1 MPTGAG
7 QFERSLTLRHVFALS
22 AGAMFS
28 SGLFLLP
35 GLAAAKGGPAA
46 ILAYFLAGVLAIP
59 AMLSVAEL
67 SAAMPRAGGTYYF
80 LERALGPVVG
90 TIAGMGT
97 WLSLVLKDAFALIGM
112 SAYLAIISDFPAKPT
127 ALVLIALFTV
137 VNIIGSKTSAGLQAI
152 LVMFVLIVMTWFVI
166 GGLPDIGGGE
176 GTLEP
181 FFETGSS
188 GVVAVIGLVF
198 VSYGGLTTVA
208 SAAEEIENPSRTI
221 PLGMTLSLIASTA
234 LYTLAVL
241 VTVAVVPADQLHDDL
256 APIHTAAEAVLPAAG
271 AVFVVIAAL
280 AAFSS
285 AANAGILAAARYPLA
300 MSRDGLMPDRFGQL
314 NRFQTP
320 TLGIVVTG
328 AGMALVVVVFD
339 PTAIAKLA
347 SAFVL
352 LTLGLVNLA
361 VIVLRVSRIQSY
373 APQFRAPL
381 FPWLQL
387 VGIGVSVFLIVALGA
402 LPLVFVAAVVAVAL
416 GWYRW
421 YGRRRA
427 TRAGAIYHVFE
438 RWGRSADRSLDR
450 EISAALQSHGLRP
463 DDEYPGLIA
472 RAAVISIPEDADI
485 TEAASRASE
494 VLGRRIGIPTEAVT
508 ERFLDT
514 GSLWIQ
520 PSERHPTATPV
531 AFFDADDDH
540 LVIARAESVHGIR
553 IPATWGGHDEQV
565 RAVFFL
571 AGCTSQPG
579 RALRLAG
586 ELAAYLHSD
595 IGESMADAGYEA
607 EVKEALLPELSIE
620 QYLLAPELATGSLVG
635 RRVDD
640 LVSSTELHLEA
651 VSRDGKVIRAVPEL
665 ILKADD
671 QLTVIGPVDEL
682 PTADELAAA
691 LLTGRESKQ

>member
-1 MPTGAG
+1 MTTGVG

-112 SAYLAIISDFPAKPT
+112 SAYLAIISDVPAKPT
-127 ALVLIALFTV
+127 ALVLIGLFTI
-137 VNIIGSKTSAGLQAI
+137 VNIIGSKTSAGLQAV
-152 LVMFVLIVMTWFVI
+152 LVVFVLIVMTWFVI
-166 GGLPDIGGGE
+166 GGLPNVGNSE

-181 FFETGSS
+181 FFETGTS
-188 GVVAVIGLVF
+188 GVIAVIGLVF

-241 VTVAVVPADQLHDDL
+241 VTVAVVPADQLHEDL
-256 APIHTAAEAVLPAAG
+256 APIHTAAEAVLPPVG
-271 AVFVVIAAL
+271 AILVVVAAL

-300 MSRDGLMPDRFGQL
+300 MSRDGLMPGSFGKL
-314 NRFQTP
+314 SRFQTP
-320 TLGIVVTG
+320 ILGILTTG
-328 AGMALVVVVFD
+328 IAMALVVVALD
-339 PTAIAKLA
+339 ATAIAKLA

-387 VGIGVSVFLIVALGA
+387 AGIGVSVFLIVALGA
-402 LPLVFVAAVVAVAL
+402 LPLILVGAVFAVAL
-416 GWYRW
+416 AWYRW
-421 YGRRRA
+421 YGRKRA
-427 TRAGAIYHVFE
+427 KRAGAIYHVFE
-438 RWGRSADRSLDR
+438 RWGHSADRSLDR
-450 EISAALQSHGLRP
+450 EISAALQSHGLRS

-485 TEAASRASE
+485 TEAAMRASE
-494 VLGRRIGIPTEAVT
+494 VLGRRIGVSPEAVT

-531 AFFDADDDH
+531 AFFDADEDH
-540 LVIARAESVHGIR
+540 LVIARAESAHGIR
-553 IPATWGGHDEQV
+553 IPASWGGHDEEV

-571 AGCTSQPG
+571 AGCTSRPG

-595 IGESMADAGYEA
+595 VGESMADAGYES

-640 LVSSTELHLEA
+640 LRSTSELHLEA
-651 VSRDGKVIRAVPEL
+651 VRRDGKVIRAAPEL

-671 QLTVIGPVDEL
+671 QLTVIGPLDGL
-682 PTADELAAA
+682 PSADELAAA
-691 LLTGRESKQ
+691 LLAEGDSSP

>member
-1 MPTGAG
+1 
-7 QFERSLTLRHVFALS
+7 
-22 AGAMFS
+22 MFS

-90 TIAGMGT
+90 TIAGMGA

-112 SAYLAIISDFPAKPT
+112 SAYLAIISDVPAKPT
-127 ALVLIALFTV
+127 ALVLIGLFTI
-137 VNIIGSKTSAGLQAI
+137 VNIIGSKTSAGVQAV

-166 GGLPDIGGGE
+166 GGLPDVGNSE

-181 FFETGSS
+181 FFETGTS
-188 GVVAVIGLVF
+188 GVIAVIGLVF
-198 VSYGGLTTVA
+198 VSYGGLTKVA

-221 PLGMTLSLIASTA
+221 PLGMALSLIASTA

-256 APIHTAAEAVLPAAG
+256 APIHTAAELVLPAAG
-271 AVFVVIAAL
+271 AVFVVMAAL

-300 MSRDGLMPDRFGQL
+300 MSRDGLMPGSFGKL
-314 NRFQTP
+314 SRFQTP
-320 TLGIVVTG
+320 TLGILTTGIAMAAVVILLD
-328 AGMALVVVVFD
+328 A
-339 PTAIAKLA
+339 TAIAKLA

-387 VGIGVSVFLIVALGA
+387 AGIGVSVFLIVALGA
-402 LPLVFVAAVVAVAL
+402 LPLILVGAVFAVAL
-416 GWYRW
+416 AWYRW
-421 YGRRRA
+421 YGRKRA
-427 TRAGAIYHVFE
+427 KRAGAIYHVFE

-450 EISAALQSHGLRP
+450 EISAALQSHGLRS

-485 TEAASRASE
+485 TEAAMRASE
-494 VLGRRIGIPTEAVT
+494 VLGRRIGVSPDAVT

-540 LVIARAESVHGIR
+540 LVIARAESAQGIR
-553 IPATWGGHDEQV
+553 IPASWGGHDEEV

-571 AGCTSQPG
+571 AGCTSRPG

-595 IGESMADAGYEA
+595 VGESMADAGYEA

-640 LVSSTELHLEA
+640 LRSTSELHLEA
-651 VSRDGKVIRAVPEL
+651 VRRDGKVIRADPEL
-665 ILKADD
+665 VLKADD
-671 QLTVIGPVDEL
+671 QLTVIGPLDDL
-682 PTADELAAA
+682 PSPDELAAA
-691 LLTGRESKQ
+691 LLAERDSSP